1 VKRSRVARV
10 QHFWLAVAAAMVGA
24 EPMSAELACP
34 RVDGLRTEVLVCRGG
49 LSMASHSTPLSG
61 DADLPLRF
69 RASPVPAGHE
79 GALLPPGACAWAE
92 RPGGTGESRVV
103 VVPLNGP
110 LAREAYPIGG
120 QARACAAD
128 FTCVMQ
134 LCASDTARELRAA
147 DGVIR
152 LTFVAGSSWHD
163 SPGHGSIRAFRGRR
177 ADTRGK

>member
-1 VKRSRVARV
+1 
-10 QHFWLAVAAAMVGA
+10 
-24 EPMSAELACP
+24 
-34 RVDGLRTEVLVCRGG
+34 
-49 LSMASHSTPLSG
+49 MASHSTPVSG
-61 DADLPLRF
+61 DADLSLRF

-92 RPGGTGESRVV
+92 RPGGDGESRVV

-134 LCASDTARELRAA
+134 LCASDVARELRAA
-147 DGVIR
+147 DGFVR
-152 LTFVAGSSWHD
+152 LTFVGDGPGRAAHLRRGPRTDPGVAG
-163 SPGHGSIRAFRGRR
+163 GRR
-177 ADTRGK
+177 ASKRAAK